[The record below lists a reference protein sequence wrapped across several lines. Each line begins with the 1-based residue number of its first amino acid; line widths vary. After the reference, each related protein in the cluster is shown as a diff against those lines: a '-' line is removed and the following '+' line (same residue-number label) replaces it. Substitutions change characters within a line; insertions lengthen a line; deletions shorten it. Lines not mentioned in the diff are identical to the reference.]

1 MALVMWLEI
10 VTMSQWV
17 SASSLEK
24 KGRVRITSDC
34 KRNDSTNDAYGI
46 KILNSDGG
54 MSSLTSDAH

>member
-1 MALVMWLEI
+1 MWLEI

-17 SASSLEK
+17 LASSLER
-24 KGRVRITSDC
+24 KGRVRIASDW

-54 MSSLTSDAH
+54 VSFLTRDAH